1 MKQNMQNGTISE
13 LYADDKKS
21 KYSCNTNDILKL
33 AKSFHYKFIYK
44 RDKRSKLPLLYVLMK
59 F

>member
-1 MKQNMQNGTISE
+1 MKQNMQHGILSE

-21 KYSCNTNDILKL
+21 KYSCNPNDILKS
-33 AKSFHYKFIYK
+33 AKSFKT
-44 RDKRSKLPLLYVLMK
+44 LYAKEINVQNCHCCT

>member
-1 MKQNMQNGTISE
+1 MQNGTISE

-44 RDKRSKLPLLYVLMK
+44 RDKRSKLPLLYVVMK